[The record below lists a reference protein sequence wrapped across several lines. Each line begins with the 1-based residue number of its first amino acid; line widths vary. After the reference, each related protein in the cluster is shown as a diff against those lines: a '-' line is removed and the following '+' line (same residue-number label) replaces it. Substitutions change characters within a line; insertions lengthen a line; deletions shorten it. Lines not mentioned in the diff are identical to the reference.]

1 MRKIQGKFNKE
12 SFRINSDLKNVPE
25 VKTNAVGRRF
35 FGAGVPKSILKKKEN
50 KIPTAESLILAQD
63 ER

>member
-25 VKTNAVGRRF
+25 VKTNAVGR
-35 FGAGVPKSILKKKEN
+35 PILTNGRTEKYFEEKEN

>member
-25 VKTNAVGRRF
+25 VKTNAVGRE
-35 FGAGVPKSILKKKEN
+35 VPMN
-50 KIPTAESLILAQD
+50 LAY
-63 ER
+63 RKVF